1 MFPGESNYKPAGKR
15 LVSDDIVRLF
25 LDWINT
31 YHESHFS
38 VIKEIYRKGDTPPT
52 RYEIWVTIYGEPVPR
67 DDSGEADL
75 FRMLIRDLNTGGV
88 IRQPRETDYQG
99 KFLKRKVGG
108 PRRASSSTMES
119 AFEDTKQY
127 VLTELG
133 SKFVHYTMTELVRQI
148 GGLPSDEK

>member
-1 MFPGESNYKPAGKR
+1 
-15 LVSDDIVRLF
+15 
-25 LDWINT
+25 
-31 YHESHFS
+31 
-38 VIKEIYRKGDTPPT
+38 
-52 RYEIWVTIYGEPVPR
+52 
-67 DDSGEADL
+67 
-75 FRMLIRDLNTGGV
+75 MLIRDLSTGGV